1 MAKSYEMTFD
11 INGNIGSS
19 FTGAFKKATGSL
31 GDLKAQARAT
41 QQELDRLGKDFR
53 QGKIHQSQYADE
65 TKKLSRELKALENQQ
80 QRINSLK
87 SFGSKTVNTT
97 KAVASVAAIGAAAV
111 ATSTAI
117 NSINTAADFESKMSA
132 VAAKTEATNAEMKA
146 LTQTAITLGA
156 NSSLSASETA
166 IAMDE
171 LAAKGLNA
179 EQIISAMPGIIASA
193 EASGEDLA
201 LVSDVVTS
209 AINAYGMSAKEA
221 SRVADIMAMS
231 ANKTAAGV
239 ADLGYSFKYAAP
251 VGNTLKIELEE
262 LAAATGILVD
272 KGLAG
277 EQAGTA
283 LRMALV
289 RLSSPPKAAQKA
301 LNALNISATDSKGNF
316 KSLSALTTDWTKA
329 TAKLSDTQKVQYA
342 STIFGTEAATA
353 MLSLFESGPAKIDEM
368 TDALKNSSGAAAD
381 ASSIMK
387 DNFAGAKEQMSGA
400 FESAQIAFA
409 TPILPVLQDIFNEA
423 GTMIEDN
430 MVIFESAGQ
439 AVANTLQNIAAPFL
453 MTSEPVKPVIEPHF
467 DPDYAA
473 QAMANYQKELEQYE
487 MFGDMSM
494 TEKVEYMLDE
504 TVATIEAW
512 VSGPGG
518 EIIGKIFTELGTLAG
533 KAWLG
538 AFKGSI
544 TGAFDSLLEGNF
556 AGALGLGTAAYMM
569 GGGALLKGGIG
580 AGKWAAGAF
589 KGRKGGKGAATAS
602 TTKNNATSVT
612 KNEPTKIRDN
622 EPTKAAVQGNSK
634 GSTKG
639 TKKDVNST
647 KATATIATTDIG
659 KGKGFGSNILSF
671 GGKVFKGAEKLLGRV
686 MAPIGVLSSVGNI
699 FRSDNKVKAA
709 GEAAGGAAGGWAGAK
724 IGAAGGTAILPGI
737 GTAIGGL
744 LGGAAGY
751 LGGSWLGGWFGGGS
765 NKAEASVKETANAIP
780 MSDSHTVSN
789 TSTAVGQASTTYT
802 SSVDSASA
810 AFSQLTTDTA
820 QASSIMVGSM
830 TALESETKLVTQNM
844 GILAMYTGQASG
856 WLATLQGIQPAGQ
869 EVINALNNLRDRI
882 NAIELPG
889 PSMSRRTQYE

>member
-31 GDLKAQARAT
+31 GDLKTQARAT

-65 TKKLSRELKALENQQ
+65 TQKLSRELKALENQQ
-80 QRINSLK
+80 QRVNSLK
-87 SFGSKTVNTT
+87 SFGSNTINTT
-97 KAVASVAAIGAAAV
+97 KTVASVAAVGAAAI

-117 NSINTAADFESKMSA
+117 SSINTAADFESKMSA
-132 VAAKTEATNAEMKA
+132 VAAKTEAANSEMKA

-156 NSSLSASETA
+156 QSSLSASETA

-221 SRVADIMAMS
+221 SRVADIMSMS

-239 ADLGYSFKYAAP
+239 ADLGYAFKYAAP
-251 VGNTLKIELEE
+251 VGKTLKIEIEE

-316 KSLSALTTDWTKA
+316 KSLSALTADWTKS

-353 MLSLFESGPAKIDEM
+353 MLSLFEGGPAKIDEM
-368 TDALKNSSGAAAD
+368 TESLKNSGGAAAE
-381 ASSIMK
+381 AAAIMK

-409 TPILPVLQDIFNEA
+409 TPILPVLQDIFNAA
-423 GTMIEDN
+423 GTLIEDN
-430 MVIFESAGQ
+430 MVIFENAGQ
-439 AVANTLQNIAAPFL
+439 TVANTLENIAMPFL

-518 EIIGKIFTELGTLAG
+518 EIMGKIFTELGALAG
-533 KAWLG
+533 KAWW
-538 AFKGSI
+538 ASFKGATLGSVESL
-544 TGAFDSLLEGNF
+544 FDGNF

-569 GGGALLKGGIG
+569 GGGALLKGGFG
-580 AGKWAAGAF
+580 AGKWAVDTF
-589 KGRKGGKGAATAS
+589 KGRKGGKVGKGTGSS
-602 TTKNNATSVT
+602 TTKKNATAINPNDP
-612 KNEPTKIRDN
+612 KKMRDQEPTKTPATTAKVSPKGKKT
-622 EPTKAAVQGNSK
+622 ETKSK
-634 GSTKG
+634 KT
-639 TKKDVNST
+639 
-647 KATATIATTDIG
+647 TATTITTDVG
-659 KGKGFGSNILSF
+659 KGKSIGSNILSY
-671 GGKVFKGAEKLLGRV
+671 GGKVFKGAEKILGKAL
-686 MAPIGVLSSVGNI
+686 APIGVLTSVGNI
-699 FRSDNKVKAA
+699 FKSDNKVKAA

-724 IGAAGGTAILPGI
+724 LGAAGGTAILPGI

-751 LGGSWLGGWFGGGS
+751 IGGSWLGGWLGGGS
-765 NKAEASVKETANAIP
+765 NEAQASTKATANAIP
-780 MSDSHTVSN
+780 MSDSYPVTN
-789 TSTAVGQASTTYT
+789 TSTAVGQASTNYTTSVNNT
-802 SSVDSASA
+802 SS
-810 AFSQLTTDTA
+810 AFSQLATDTA

-830 TALESETKLVTQNM
+830 TALETETNLVTLNM
-844 GILAMYTGQASG
+844 GNLAMYVGQASG
-856 WLATLQGIQPAGQ
+856 WLATLQGVQPAGQ
-869 EVINALNNLRDRI
+869 EVIDALNNLRDRI
-882 NAIELPG
+882 NAMELPG
-889 PSMSRRTQYE
+889 SSGRLQYE